1 MAPLIDVVFLL
12 LIFFLLTSTFNAP
25 QALDVILPEAGQARP
40 AVTETVTVSI
50 TESGAIAVDGVE
62 TTIDRL
68 EDVVGEL
75 LATSDKRPVLLAA
88 DSRVEVQKLV
98 TVMETLR
105 AAGAADLA
113 LATRQPAG
121 PTP

>member
-25 QALDVILPEAGQARP
+25 QALDITLPEAGESRP
-40 AVTETVTVSI
+40 AVTETLTVSI
-50 TESGAIAVDGVE
+50 NDTGAIEVDGVA
-62 TTIDRL
+62 TSIDRL
-68 EDVVGEL
+68 GDIVGEL
-75 LATSDKRPVLLAA
+75 LAASDGRPVLLAA
-88 DSRVEVQKLV
+88 DARVEVQKLV
-98 TVMETLR
+98 RVMETLR

-121 PTP
+121 TKP